1 VTLRPVL
8 FEELEAF
15 NVRNLEE
22 RLFRG
27 GLPPALLVQEHDP
40 EFYSE
45 WMDSYFARD
54 VQELFH
60 LEKRNAFLKCLRLL
74 LRQSGGLIDLSSV
87 ASDTSAGYTG
97 PKQNTLEARLRL
109 WPLARAHGDLPG
121 PCLQGLRAGPR
132 KMFSFGAYGLG
143 VFAFSSKH
151 PVWCSKVRKSCRHS
165 QNFFRSTCG

>member
-15 NVRNLEE
+15 NVKNLEE

-60 LEKRNAFLKCLRLL
+60 LEKRDAY
-74 LRQSGGLIDLSSV
+74 GAMI
-87 ASDTSAGYTG
+87 AG
-97 PKQNTLEARLRL
+97 
-109 WPLARAHGDLPG
+109 
-121 PCLQGLRAGPR
+121 
-132 KMFSFGAYGLG
+132 SFGSIW
-143 VFAFSSKH
+143 FWI
-151 PVWCSKVRKSCRHS
+151 PWN
-165 QNFFRSTCG
+165 Q